1 MFTSKNNVARRKLL
15 VTGIADV
22 GAAFLCWAF
31 SAIYI
36 ACGHGKTSGAMVCL
50 LVPFFLSGM
59 LMIILS
65 FTRLYERVNI
75 AARCLWNFSM
85 ASVTVGMALVGIFE
99 IAGVPKSS
107 FLIPIFAGGAIFALC
122 SIAIVIFNKK
132 KSLEEI

>member
-22 GAAFLCWAF
+22 GAAFLGWVF
-31 SAIYI
+31 SAIYS

-65 FTRLYERVNI
+65 FTRLYERINI

-99 IAGVPKSS
+99 IAGVPTSS
-107 FLIPIFAGGAIFALC
+107 LLIPIFAGGVIFALC